1 MPPELDPPVPSRPI
15 RVAMVAGELSGDAL
29 GAGLIRALRARRP
42 DTVFEGIGGERMTA
56 AGLHS
61 WVPMERL
68 AVMGLVEV
76 LGRLRELLRIRR
88 SVYRRLT
95 ADPADV
101 FIGIDA
107 PDFNLGLA
115 YRLHAAGLKTVHYVS
130 PQVWAWRQHRVRAMA
145 RGLDMVLTLFSF
157 EAPVYQAQG
166 LRACFVG
173 HPMADEIAADTPTA
187 PARAKLGLDAA
198 GPVLA
203 MLPGSRSSEAGR
215 LAGDMLSA
223 ATRLARRVD
232 GLIVLLPCASNR
244 IRRLMERQLEHL
256 DLDVRILGGRAREAL
271 AASDVVLTAS
281 GTATLEAALIGRPMV
296 VLYRMNGLT
305 FRLLRRL
312 VRVPHI
318 ALPNLLCGERAVPE
332 YLQAAIDPERVADD
346 LFRFLQPG
354 EARDGVLRRFRDMH
368 RALARGASERAAD
381 AVLEL
386 LSDQDAAPTP
396 GGKR

>member
-1 MPPELDPPVPSRPI
+1 MSPETDVSVPSRPL
-15 RVAMVAGELSGDAL
+15 RVALVAGELSGDAL

-56 AGLHS
+56 AGLNS

-76 LGRLRELLRIRR
+76 LGRLWELLRIRR

-95 ADPADV
+95 SDPADV

-115 YRLHAAGLKTVHYVS
+115 YRLHAAGLRTVHYVS
-130 PQVWAWRQHRVRAMA
+130 PQVWAWRRHRIRAMA

-157 EAPVYQAQG
+157 EAPVFQAQG
-166 LRACFVG
+166 LRARFVG
-173 HPMADEIAADTPTA
+173 HPLADEIAADTPPA

-198 GPVLA
+198 RPVLA
-203 MLPGSRSSEAGR
+203 LLPGSRASEAGR
-215 LAGDMLSA
+215 LADDMLGA
-223 ATRLARRVD
+223 ATDLACRVD
-232 GLIVLLPCASNR
+232 GLIVLLPCASGR
-244 IRRLMERQLEHL
+244 IRELMERRLEHL
-256 DLDVRILGGRAREAL
+256 DLDVRMLEGQARDAL

-281 GTATLEAALIGRPMV
+281 GTATLEAALTGRPMV
-296 VLYRMNGLT
+296 VLYRMNAMS
-305 FRLLRRL
+305 FRIVRRL

-318 ALPNLLCGERAVPE
+318 ALPNLLCGERVVPE
-332 YLQAAIDPERVADD
+332 YLQDAIDPKRVADD

-354 EARDGVLRRFRDMH
+354 EARDAVLRQFREMH
-368 RALARGASERAAD
+368 RTLARGASERAAD

-386 LSDQDAAPTP
+386 LSDRKLANDA
-396 GGKR
+396 